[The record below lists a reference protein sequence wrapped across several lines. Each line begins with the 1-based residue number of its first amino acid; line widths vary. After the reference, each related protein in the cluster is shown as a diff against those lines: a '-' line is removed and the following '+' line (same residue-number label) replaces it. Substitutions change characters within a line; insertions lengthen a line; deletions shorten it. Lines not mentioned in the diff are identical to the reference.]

1 MDFDSTRRGSRD
13 NGLRCAN
20 YTPVADLD
28 PRIVDALLSTLRDE
42 GIAAY
47 ATPTPA
53 ATGGAMEVRLPSR
66 PIDRLWVDDTQ
77 VARAK
82 DLVQRESS
90 QRDDRAESLP
100 VDNDFESAWQQVLAS
115 LQSTPGPATPSWPED
130 EPGSSDAGAGEAG
143 SDDLGDEDS
152 FGDSYDPADVDH
164 FEPPPPPPLPRPR
177 KVTIGAWAAIVMG
190 LLILITNL
198 DGGSFT
204 VVAILTILGGV
215 VSLVW
220 HMRQGPPT
228 DSGWDDGAV
237 V

>member
-1 MDFDSTRRGSRD
+1 MDIEGPRRGTRD

-28 PRIVDALLSTLRDE
+28 PRVVDALLATLRDE

-47 ATPTPA
+47 AGPTPA

-82 DLVQRESS
+82 DLVSREQS
-90 QRDDRAESLP
+90 QQPAPEDL
-100 VDNDFESAWQQVLAS
+100 DFESAWQQVLAS
-115 LQSTPGPATPSWPED
+115 LHATPGPAAPSWPE
-130 EPGSSDAGAGEAG
+130 ENSSPDVGE
-143 SDDLGDEDS
+143 
-152 FGDSYDPADVDH
+152 SYDPADEDH
-164 FEPPPPPPLPRPR
+164 FEPLPPPPLPRLR
-177 KVTIGAWAAIVMG
+177 RATLGALAVMVFGVLLVVTNVDDGAFRIVGLLAIV
-190 LLILITNL
+190 
-198 DGGSFT
+198 GG
-204 VVAILTILGGV
+204 AA
-215 VSLVW
+215 SLVW
-220 HMRQGPPT
+220 NMRNGPPT

>member
-1 MDFDSTRRGSRD
+1 MDSEGPRRGSRD

-28 PRIVDALLSTLRDE
+28 PRVVDALLAALREE

-53 ATGGAMEVRLPSR
+53 ATGGAMELRLPSR

-82 DLVQRESS
+82 DLVNRESS
-90 QRDDRAESLP
+90 EQPSPQD
-100 VDNDFESAWQQVLAS
+100 VDFESAWQQVLTS
-115 LQSTPGPATPSWPED
+115 LQATPGPATPSWPEEDQPPELD
-130 EPGSSDAGAGEAG
+130 E
-143 SDDLGDEDS
+143 
-152 FGDSYDPADVDH
+152 SYDPAEVDH
-164 FEPPPPPPLPRPR
+164 YDPPPPPPLPRLR
-177 KVTIGAWAAIVMG
+177 RATLGALAVMAFG
-190 LLILITNL
+190 LLILATNV
-198 DGGSFT
+198 DGGSLR
-204 VVAILTILGGV
+204 VVGILAIVGAV

-220 HMRQGPPT
+220 NMRNGPPT

>member
-20 YTPVADLD
+20 YAPVADLD
-28 PRIVDALLSTLRDE
+28 PRIVDVLLTTLRDE

-77 VARAK
+77 IARAK
-82 DLVQRESS
+82 DLVEREST

-115 LQSTPGPATPSWPED
+115 LQSTPGPATPTWPED
-130 EPGSSDAGAGEAG
+130 EPESYDAGFGT
-143 SDDLGDEDS
+143 DDEES
-152 FGDSYDPADVDH
+152 FDDSYDPADEAH
-164 FEPPPPPPLPRPR
+164 FEPPPPPPLPRLR
-177 KVTIGAWAAIVMG
+177 KSTIGACAAIVIG

-198 DGGSFT
+198 DGGTFT
-204 VVAILTILGGV
+204 AVAILAILGGV

-220 HMRQGPPT
+220 NMRQGPPT

>member
-1 MDFDSTRRGSRD
+1 MDLEGSRRGTRD

-20 YTPVADLD
+20 YAAVADLD
-28 PRIVDALLSTLRDE
+28 PRVADALLAALREE

-47 ATPTPA
+47 AAPTA
-53 ATGGAMEVRLPSR
+53 VTGGAMESRLPER
-66 PIDRLWVDDTQ
+66 PIDRLWVDDSQ

-82 DLVQRESS
+82 DLVNQESAS
-90 QRDDRAESLP
+90 QVAPADP
-100 VDNDFESAWQQVLAS
+100 DFETAWQQVLAS
-115 LQSTPGPATPSWPED
+115 LQATPGPASPSWPED
-130 EPGSSDAGAGEAG
+130 EPPEDLEDDAR
-143 SDDLGDEDS
+143 
-152 FGDSYDPADVDH
+152 SYDPADEAH

-177 KVTIGAWAAIVMG
+177 RATVGAIAAIVFG
-190 LLILITNL
+190 LLILAFNV

-204 VVAILTILGGV
+204 VVALLAILGGV
-215 VSLVW
+215 VSLVY

>member
-20 YTPVADLD
+20 YAPVADLD
-28 PRIVDALLSTLRDE
+28 PRIVDVLLSTLRDE

-82 DLVQRESS
+82 DLVERESS

-130 EPGSSDAGAGEAG
+130 DNASYDPGAGVGALEG
-143 SDDLGDEDS
+143 DDEDA
-152 FGDSYDPADVDH
+152 FDNSYDPADEDH
-164 FEPPPPPPLPRPR
+164 FEPPSPPPLPRPR
-177 KVTIGAWAAIVMG
+177 KVTIGACAAIVIG
-190 LLILITNL
+190 LLLLITNL

-204 VVAILTILGGV
+204 AVAILTILGGV

>member
-28 PRIVDALLSTLRDE
+28 PRIVDVLLTTLRDE

-53 ATGGAMEVRLPSR
+53 AAGGAMEVRLPSR

-82 DLVQRESS
+82 DLIERESS
-90 QRDDRAESLP
+90 QREDAPEALP
-100 VDNDFESAWQQVLAS
+100 ADNDFESAWQQVLAS
-115 LQSTPGPATPSWPED
+115 LQSTPGPATPSWPEEEQASHSAD
-130 EPGSSDAGAGEAG
+130 TGDA
-143 SDDLGDEDS
+143 DDEDD
-152 FGDSYDPADVDH
+152 FGDSYDPADQAH

-177 KVTIGAWAAIVMG
+177 KVTLGACAAIAIG

-204 VVAILTILGGV
+204 AVAILAILGGV

-220 HMRQGPPT
+220 HMRQGPPN

>member
-1 MDFDSTRRGSRD
+1 MDSDSPRRGTRD

-28 PRIVDALLSTLRDE
+28 PRVVDALLATLRDE

-47 ATPTPA
+47 ASPTPA
-53 ATGGAMEVRLPSR
+53 AAGGAMELRLPSR

-77 VARAK
+77 VGRAK
-82 DLVQRESS
+82 DLVERESS
-90 QRDDRAESLP
+90 DREAPAESLP
-100 VDNDFESAWQQVLAS
+100 RDDDFESAWQQVLAS
-115 LQSTPGPATPSWPED
+115 LQSTPGPAPPSWPEETAELRD
-130 EPGSSDAGAGEAG
+130 AESDAD
-143 SDDLGDEDS
+143 SYED
-152 FGDSYDPADVDH
+152 DSYDPADHDH
-164 FEPPPPPPLPRPR
+164 FDPPPPPPLPRPR
-177 KVTIGAWAAIVMG
+177 KVTIGAWAAIAFG
-190 LLILITNL
+190 LVILITNL

-204 VVAILTILGGV
+204 FVGILAILAGV

>member
-1 MDFDSTRRGSRD
+1 MDIDGPRRGSRD

-20 YTPVADLD
+20 YVPVADLD
-28 PRIVDALLSTLRDE
+28 PRIVDSLLATLRDE

-82 DLVQRESS
+82 DLVDRESS
-90 QRDDRAESLP
+90 DKPAPED
-100 VDNDFESAWQQVLAS
+100 VDFESAWQQVLAS
-115 LQSTPGPATPSWPED
+115 LQATPGPATPSWPED
-130 EPGSSDAGAGEAG
+130 EPPQELAESY
-143 SDDLGDEDS
+143 DD
-152 FGDSYDPADVDH
+152 DSYDPADEDH
-164 FEPPPPPPLPRPR
+164 YDPPPPPPLPRLR
-177 KVTIGAWAAIVMG
+177 KATLSALAVMAFGLIIIATNVDDGSFRIFG
-190 LLILITNL
+190 LLAVI
-198 DGGSFT
+198 GGI
-204 VVAILTILGGV
+204 A
-215 VSLVW
+215 SLVW
-220 HMRQGPPT
+220 NMRQGPPT

>member
-1 MDFDSTRRGSRD
+1 MDIDGPRRGSRD

-28 PRIVDALLSTLRDE
+28 PRVVDALLATLRDE

-47 ATPTPA
+47 AAPTPA

-82 DLVQRESS
+82 DLVDRESS
-90 QRDDRAESLP
+90 ERPAPED
-100 VDNDFESAWQQVLAS
+100 VDFESAWQQVLVS
-115 LQSTPGPATPSWPED
+115 LQATPGPATPTWPEEDQPPELD
-130 EPGSSDAGAGEAG
+130 E
-143 SDDLGDEDS
+143 
-152 FGDSYDPADVDH
+152 SYDPADEDH
-164 FEPPPPPPLPRPR
+164 FDPPPPPPLPRLR
-177 KVTIGAWAAIVMG
+177 KATLGAIAVMLFG
-190 LLILITNL
+190 LLIIATNV
-198 DGGSFT
+198 DGGSLRI
-204 VVAILTILGGV
+204 VGVLALVGGAA
-215 VSLVW
+215 SLVW
-220 HMRQGPPT
+220 NMRNGPPT

>member
-1 MDFDSTRRGSRD
+1 MDVEGPRRGSRD

-28 PRIVDALLSTLRDE
+28 PRVVDALLAALRDE

-82 DLVQRESS
+82 DLVNRESS
-90 QRDDRAESLP
+90 TEPTPQDI
-100 VDNDFESAWQQVLAS
+100 DFESAWQQVRAS
-115 LQSTPGPATPSWPED
+115 LHATPGPAAPSWPED
-130 EPGSSDAGAGEAG
+130 DVETET
-143 SDDLGDEDS
+143 E
-152 FGDSYDPADVDH
+152 SYDPADEDH
-164 FEPPPPPPLPRPR
+164 YDPPPPPPLPRLR
-177 KVTIGAWAAIVMG
+177 KATMGAFAVIGFG
-190 LLILITNL
+190 LLLLATNI
-198 DGGSFT
+198 DGGSFR
-204 VVAILTILGGV
+204 VVAILAIVGGV
-215 VSLVW
+215 ASLVW
-220 HMRQGPPT
+220 NMRNGPPT

>member
-1 MDFDSTRRGSRD
+1 MDIDGPRRGSRD

-28 PRIVDALLSTLRDE
+28 PRVVDALLATLRDE

-47 ATPTPA
+47 AAPTPA

-82 DLVQRESS
+82 DLVDRESS
-90 QRDDRAESLP
+90 ERPAPED
-100 VDNDFESAWQQVLAS
+100 VDFESAWQQVLVS
-115 LQSTPGPATPSWPED
+115 LQATPGPATPTWPEEDQPPELD
-130 EPGSSDAGAGEAG
+130 E
-143 SDDLGDEDS
+143 
-152 FGDSYDPADVDH
+152 SYDPADEDH
-164 FEPPPPPPLPRPR
+164 FDPPPPPPLPRLR
-177 KVTIGAWAAIVMG
+177 KATLGAIAVMLFG
-190 LLILITNL
+190 LLIIATNV
-198 DGGSFT
+198 DGGSLRI
-204 VVAILTILGGV
+204 VGVLALIGGAA
-215 VSLVW
+215 SLVW
-220 HMRQGPPT
+220 NMRNGPPT

>member
-1 MDFDSTRRGSRD
+1 MDIDGPRRGSRD

-28 PRIVDALLSTLRDE
+28 PRVVDALLATLRDE

-53 ATGGAMEVRLPSR
+53 ATGGAMEVRMPSR

-77 VARAK
+77 VARAN
-82 DLVQRESS
+82 DLVDRESS
-90 QRDDRAESLP
+90 EQPAPQD
-100 VDNDFESAWQQVLAS
+100 VDFESAWQGVLAS
-115 LQSTPGPATPSWPED
+115 LQATPGPATPTWPEEDQPPELD
-130 EPGSSDAGAGEAG
+130 ESYE
-143 SDDLGDEDS
+143 
-152 FGDSYDPADVDH
+152 SYDPADEAHYD
-164 FEPPPPPPLPRPR
+164 PPPPPPLPRLR
-177 KVTIGAWAAIVMG
+177 KATLGAIAVMLFG
-190 LLILITNL
+190 VLILATNV

-204 VVAILTILGGV
+204 VVAVIAIIGGIA
-215 VSLVW
+215 SLVW
-220 HMRQGPPT
+220 NMRNGPPT

>member
-1 MDFDSTRRGSRD
+1 MDIDGPRRGSRD

-28 PRIVDALLSTLRDE
+28 PRVVDALLATLRDE

-82 DLVQRESS
+82 DLVNRESS
-90 QRDDRAESLP
+90 AQPPAEDL
-100 VDNDFESAWQQVLAS
+100 DFESAWQQVLAS
-115 LQSTPGPATPSWPED
+115 LQETPGPAAPSWPED
-130 EPGSSDAGAGEAG
+130 DGPADDGE
-143 SDDLGDEDS
+143 SYDTE
-152 FGDSYDPADVDH
+152 SYDPADQDH
-164 FEPPPPPPLPRPR
+164 YDPPPPPPLPRPR
-177 KVTIGAWAAIVMG
+177 KATLGALAVMAFG
-190 LLILITNL
+190 LLILATNV
-198 DGGSFT
+198 DGGSLR
-204 VVAILTILGGV
+204 VIGILALVGGA

-220 HMRQGPPT
+220 NMRQGPPT